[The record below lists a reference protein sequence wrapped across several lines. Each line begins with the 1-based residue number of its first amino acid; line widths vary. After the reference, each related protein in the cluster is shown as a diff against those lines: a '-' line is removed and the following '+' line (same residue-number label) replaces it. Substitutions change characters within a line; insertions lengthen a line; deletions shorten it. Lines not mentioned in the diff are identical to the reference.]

1 MILSILVSFIIS
13 QIIIGYSFIFKK
25 LIYLK
30 KKRTIIIK
38 NEDFIYGVFFL
49 TFISIL
55 SNFFFPLFKIT
66 IITIFIGFFFFVFCV
81 VKKIIKLNFFYLFLI
96 ISFFVF
102 ISHNQGIN
110 YDAQYY
116 HLQIIKL
123 NTEYKSI
130 FGIINLEDRYGMNSS
145 LHSLISLFNLSI
157 YGYNTIYLFSI
168 ILLSFVINQFFSTN
182 KNLKKSSSIFL
193 SFSLF
198 FIFIYSFFHPFGN
211 GTILNNIGSPE
222 VDITAAFFFIYTFYL
237 FLKYDENKEENL
249 INLIILISILIFT
262 IKINYLAILIIP
274 FLILILN
281 KKILSYLQISLYS
294 VFFLII
300 WSIKGFISS
309 GCFLFPIPASC
320 FNTSWSLPLDKIENY
335 QNIIMSFARD
345 TPDRQKFSD
354 FDHTLNSYDWF
365 YPWINEYFL
374 KTEFLFISFLLIVF
388 FVTSLI
394 FLFIFKKKINISKN
408 YLWLLLVS
416 IVGLII
422 WFKAPEIRFGYGTI
436 ISLVSILFTIL
447 FTIFRP
453 IKFKDLF
460 LFIVVLIPIFL
471 LIYKNFENYSSYDLI
486 FTRNFDHK
494 NWKLI
499 QHEKGIKIYTPPN
512 NVFCSDFPDFCTYKK
527 NKSFIIKKDNYL
539 YFMNK
544 S

>member
-1 MILSILVSFIIS
+1 
-13 QIIIGYSFIFKK
+13 
-25 LIYLK
+25 
-30 KKRTIIIK
+30 
-38 NEDFIYGVFFL
+38 
-49 TFISIL
+49 
-55 SNFFFPLFKIT
+55 
-66 IITIFIGFFFFVFCV
+66 
-81 VKKIIKLNFFYLFLI
+81 
-96 ISFFVF
+96 
-102 ISHNQGIN
+102 
-110 YDAQYY
+110 
-116 HLQIIKL
+116 
-123 NTEYKSI
+123 
-130 FGIINLEDRYGMNSS
+130 MNSS

-394 FLFIFKKKINISKN
+394 FLFIFKKNKHFKKLFMVVISFDCRSN
-408 YLWLLLVS
+408 NLV
-416 IVGLII
+416 
-422 WFKAPEIRFGYGTI
+422 
-436 ISLVSILFTIL
+436 
-447 FTIFRP
+447 
-453 IKFKDLF
+453 
-460 LFIVVLIPIFL
+460 
-471 LIYKNFENYSSYDLI
+471 
-486 FTRNFDHK
+486 
-494 NWKLI
+494 
-499 QHEKGIKIYTPPN
+499 
-512 NVFCSDFPDFCTYKK
+512 
-527 NKSFIIKKDNYL
+527 
-539 YFMNK
+539 
-544 S
+544 

>member
-1 MILSILVSFIIS
+1 M
-13 QIIIGYSFIFKK
+13 
-25 LIYLK
+25 
-30 KKRTIIIK
+30 
-38 NEDFIYGVFFL
+38 
-49 TFISIL
+49 
-55 SNFFFPLFKIT
+55 
-66 IITIFIGFFFFVFCV
+66 
-81 VKKIIKLNFFYLFLI
+81 KKIIKLNFFYLFLI

-494 NWKLI
+494 IGNSFNMR
-499 QHEKGIKIYTPPN
+499 KG
-512 NVFCSDFPDFCTYKK
+512 
-527 NKSFIIKKDNYL
+527 
-539 YFMNK
+539 
-544 S
+544 